1 MIPMPAVGPFMLGAI
16 AMASLAVS
24 VFFLRFYRETK
35 DALFLYFAAAFGLEA
50 VTRTLLAFR
59 SAPDEAAVHLY
70 LTRAFAYSLIVVGV
84 YFKNRR

>member
-1 MIPMPAVGPFMLGAI
+1 MMPMAAVGPFLLGAI

-24 VFFLRFYRETK
+24 VFFVRFYRETK
-35 DALFLYFAAAFGLEA
+35 DALFLYFAAAFALEA

-59 SAPDEAAVHLY
+59 QATDEAAVHLY

-84 YFKNRR
+84 YIKNRR